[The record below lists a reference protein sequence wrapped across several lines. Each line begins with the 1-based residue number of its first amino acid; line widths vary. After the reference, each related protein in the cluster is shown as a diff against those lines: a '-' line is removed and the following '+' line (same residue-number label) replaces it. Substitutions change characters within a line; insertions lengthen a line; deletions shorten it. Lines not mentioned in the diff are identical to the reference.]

1 MSRLAEERVVVDA
14 PRSAIWGLLDD
25 PEALARV
32 LPGAEDL
39 VPDGER
45 RWRGTLATKVGFLT
59 VRADATAEVA
69 ESHPPDD
76 MRLEITGRPKGLAGS
91 FQAAIPFRL
100 EELEGDRTAIDY
112 SVDLTV
118 TGRLAAFGA
127 PILRDTLRRQV
138 AQLVDNLGRELGAG

>member
-1 MSRLAEERVVVDA
+1 MTRLAEERVVVDA

-39 VPDGER
+39 TPDGAG

-91 FQAAIPFRL
+91 FHASIPFRL
-100 EELEGDRTAIDY
+100 EELEDRTTIDY
-112 SVDLTV
+112 AVDLTV

-127 PILRDTLRRQV
+127 PILRDTLRKQV

>member
-1 MSRLAEERVVVDA
+1 VSRLVEERVVVDA

-25 PEALARV
+25 PRALARV

-39 VPDGER
+39 VPDGQG
-45 RWRGTLATKVGFLT
+45 RWRGTLASKVGFLT

-76 MRLEITGRPKGLAGS
+76 MRLEIDGRPKGLAGS
-91 FQAAIPFRL
+91 FHASIPFRL
-100 EELEGDRTAIDY
+100 EELDDRTVIDY

-127 PILRDTLRRQV
+127 PILRDTLRKQV
-138 AQLVDNLGRELGAG
+138 AQLVANLGRELGTG